1 MFRSD
6 KNMQPEIRLALVV
19 AEFNSELTDKMLKRA
34 LEYSAELNVLVTY
47 VCKVPGSFD
56 MPLMIQTLLEKDDVD
71 AVATLGAIV
80 QGETRHDE
88 VIGHAL
94 AGKIAE
100 LSLRNRKPVSL
111 GVAGPGM
118 MWEQAEARAEEYA
131 SRSVAAAVKMT
142 LRQRQLQKP
151 TISAYP
157 MVVE

>member
-1 MFRSD
+1 
-6 KNMQPEIRLALVV
+6 MQPEIRLALVV
-19 AEFNSELTDKMLKRA
+19 AEFNSELTEKMLKRA

-47 VCKVPGSFD
+47 ICKVPGSFD

-80 QGETRHDE
+80 RGETRHDE

-94 AGKIAE
+94 AGKMAE
-100 LSLRNRKPVSL
+100 LSLRHRKPVSL

-118 MWEQAEARAEEYA
+118 TWEQADARAEEYA

-151 TISAYP
+151 TISVYP

>member
-1 MFRSD
+1 
-6 KNMQPEIRLALVV
+6 MQPEIRLALVV
-19 AEFNSELTDKMLKRA
+19 AEFNSELTEKMLKRA
-34 LEYSAELNVLVTY
+34 LEYSAELNALVTY

-56 MPLMIQTLLEKDDVD
+56 MPLMIQTLLEKSDVD
-71 AVATLGAIV
+71 AIATLGAIV

-94 AGKIAE
+94 AEKIAD
-100 LSLRNRKPVSL
+100 LSLRHGKPVSL

-118 MWEQAEARAEEYA
+118 TWEQAEARADEYA
-131 SRSVAAAVKMT
+131 TRSVAAAVKMT

-151 TISAYP
+151 KISEYP